1 MRGAAGLGQG
11 AHCPPGAG
19 GPPPPR
25 RHHPEPKEAWPRAGA
40 CFSVLGGLNG
50 IQHSPQMG
58 RPWPTELSNVYAFAQ
73 LNERPIVMLIA
84 EALGGSH
91 WWL

>member
-11 AHCPPGAG
+11 AHCPWAPWAS
-19 GPPPPR
+19 PPR
-25 RHHPEPKEAWPRAGA
+25 AEGSLAQSRSPLQCFRGA
-40 CFSVLGGLNG
+40 ERT
-50 IQHSPQMG
+50 QHSPQMG
-58 RPWPTELSNVYAFAQ
+58 RPWPTELTNVYAFAQ
-73 LNERPIVMLIA
+73 LNERPVVMLMA